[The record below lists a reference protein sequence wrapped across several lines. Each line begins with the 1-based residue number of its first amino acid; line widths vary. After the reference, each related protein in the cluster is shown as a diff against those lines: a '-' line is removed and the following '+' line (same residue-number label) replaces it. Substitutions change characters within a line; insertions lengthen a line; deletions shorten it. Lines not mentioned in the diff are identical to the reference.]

1 MRVEAP
7 KNNQQTSRQ
16 AQTANK
22 SESVIQTNT
31 PNSQFSAPTPAPTT
45 GAFEKIMN
53 EARQQS
59 VKDEKTSSKTESR
72 TENSETSDV
81 KKDEEKDVKAKEA
94 LKERDRNKGDGES
107 GDGGGDETE
116 NQMLLAS
123 LGIFSNAKTANE
135 TAAPAARQILHVADL
150 ERIVST
156 IRTIE
161 TKNSQ
166 QVLISLKNS
175 VLEGLQIRLSV
186 DENGKLKAEFIALNE
201 KVREQINARKNE
213 LSEIFK
219 NRGVKFQEMDVR
231 TFSESENQPA
241 ENLDGE
247 NRRPEILL

>member
-1 MRVEAP
+1 MRVEAS
-7 KNNQQTSRQ
+7 KTNQQSNKQ

-22 SESVIQTNT
+22 TESTFQTNT

-59 VKDEKTSSKTESR
+59 VKDEKTSSKSEAK

-81 KKDEEKDVKAKEA
+81 KKEDEKDVKGKEE
-94 LKERDRNKGDGES
+94 LKERDQSKGDGES
-107 GDGGGDETE
+107 GDGNGDENE
-116 NQMLLAS
+116 NQMMLAS
-123 LGIFSNAKTANE
+123 LGIFSNGKPTNE
-135 TAAPAARQILHVADL
+135 NSIPAARSILHVADL

-175 VLEGLQIRLSV
+175 VLEGLQIKLTV
-186 DENGKLKAEFIALNE
+186 DQNGKLKAEFIALNE
-201 KVREQINARKNE
+201 KIREQITSRKDE

-219 NRGVKFQEMDVR
+219 NRGVKFQELNVR
-231 TFSESENQPA
+231 TFSESEKQTA
-241 ENLDGE
+241 EIPDE
-247 NRRPEILL
+247 KKERPEILL